1 VFERY
6 RFHMT
11 LSAPASVDE
20 ERALQR
26 WLSLRASMLPTA
38 RIDALTLCVEPAPGA
53 AFEPLE
59 RIALHKVSVA

>member
-1 VFERY
+1 MFERY

-11 LSAPASVDE
+11 LSAPASIDE

-38 RIDALTLCVEPAPGA
+38 RIDALTLCVETSPGA

-59 RIALHKVSVA
+59 RIALRRASAA

>member
-11 LSAPASVDE
+11 LSAPASVEE

-38 RIDALTLCVEPAPGA
+38 RIEALTLCVERSPGA

-59 RIALHKVSVA
+59 RIALHKASAA